1 MGRRL
6 LVLLLGAASLL
17 LAQGTFALSTPHEPK
32 VMYLTFDDGPNP
44 LFTPI
49 VFRILEEYGARATFF
64 PTGQT
69 LRVFWD
75 DEEVQDLLDRG
86 HAVGSHS
93 WAHSQLPT
101 LMPEDLEDALVR
113 ANGTLQRRTG
123 FTPTCLRPPY
133 GLTDQAVERTLERMN
148 LTLVGWDADPAEW
161 SNPPVEEA
169 LAHIE
174 KWERDGMVIL
184 FHDRKWQTLEILR
197 AVLEEYGQEGWTFA
211 PLPECLR
218 GGSMAARQQ
227 TRSSGDGPIGGL
239 EVLQFDAV
247 GGEQVL
253 GGWAYDADSPE
264 GGLEIFL
271 NLDGEPTAYGRTGAD
286 HRFEVRIPAGTHGP
300 VCLWAG
306 NSGRQREDAFLGCH
320 SGRRG

>member
-1 MGRRL
+1 M
-6 LVLLLGAASLL
+6 
-17 LAQGTFALSTPHEPK
+17 
-32 VMYLTFDDGPNP
+32 
-44 LFTPI
+44 
-49 VFRILEEYGARATFF
+49 
-64 PTGQT
+64 
-69 LRVFWD
+69 FWD

-93 WAHSQLPT
+93 WTHSELPT
-101 LMPEDLEDALVR
+101 LTPEDLEDALVR

-218 GGSMAARQQ
+218 GVRWQPDNRHDRRVTVQSEDSKCSSSTPLAGN
-227 TRSSGDGPIGGL
+227 RSSGDGPTM
-239 EVLQFDAV
+239 
-247 GGEQVL
+247 
-253 GGWAYDADSPE
+253 
-264 GGLEIFL
+264 
-271 NLDGEPTAYGRTGAD
+271 PTLRKGAW
-286 HRFEVRIPAGTHGP
+286 R
-300 VCLWAG
+300 
-306 NSGRQREDAFLGCH
+306 S
-320 SGRRG
+320 S